1 MSLLT
6 VGDSAGGA
14 RLVGIPDGMGAF
26 DNNDGTFTVLV
37 NHELNSSQ
45 GIVRAHG
52 GIGAFVSKWRVDKNT
67 LAVLSG
73 SDQIQ
78 TAFLWNT
85 GTMVYDQVMNAVFS
99 RFCSGDLAPASAF
112 FNAASGLGTQEMV
125 YTNGEE
131 TGSEGRAF
139 AHVLSGANAGQTFE
153 LARCGASVSTSGRG
167 R

>member
-52 GIGAFVSKWRVDKNT
+52 GIGAFVSKWIVDKNT

-112 FNAASGLGTQEMV
+112 FNAASLRSV
-125 YTNGEE
+125 
-131 TGSEGRAF
+131 S
-139 AHVLSGANAGQTFE
+139 
-153 LARCGASVSTSGRG
+153 ARFSRRSSISPSSSCVVWFMMRSMIRKPSNASVP
-167 R
+167 